1 MPKFEKGSQEAKDYM
16 KSLRDKRKMTGGAL
30 EKPPMRILPQPIN
43 RRPTK
48 KPEQS
53 QSDTVNA
60 IKMHM
65 GEIEKELNNL
75 RGMEGEGIISD
86 ITDKVKNVAD
96 KTTNY
101 VTKAVE
107 SVKTAIKGRNDY
119 PPAVRK
125 ILRTYGDKKIISAII
140 NRKPVDGKLTSLL
153 NVLSLGQFKKNIA
166 SQPYD
171 DLFHLS
177 IVLRT
182 EDGVDIQIEKTE
194 VIKMGLRP
202 RKGGEML
209 NVTPFTGG
217 KTLNEIMDNTQE
229 KMGDNFFSYSARNN
243 NCQDFITALLKSN
256 GMGDTNDFTFVKQ
269 DANQMFKGLGTLS
282 KVADYITDLGGKVDV
297 IMKGKG
303 ARASR
308 ISPTEPEPE
317 PEPKP
322 RERLKPRPRP
332 RPRLTKEQIQIERL
346 TRQYEE
352 SAENETSQA
361 DAKEERLRKDL
372 ERVERTPEL
381 QGAYRDWAGVS
392 DRQVEK
398 REEKIREHRELAEK
412 YAGLAVL
419 RRNTMIP
426 DEVIRDVMFPYLG
439 KLI

>member
-1 MPKFEKGSQEAKDYM
+1 MPKFEKGSQQAKDYM
-16 KSLRDKRKMTGGAL
+16 KSLRNKRKMTGGRMVPDKIQNPSRYSDRPPLEAGTFNVNDPMPPPPRPRLTPIDTTRPLPIPAIQRITRDPNARNPFEGGAL
-30 EKPPMRILPQPIN
+30 DKRPPMRILPQPIN
-43 RRPTK
+43 RRPPKQPT
-48 KPEQS
+48 QS
-53 QSDTVNA
+53 QSDTINA

-65 GEIEKELNNL
+65 SEIDKELNNL
-75 RGMEGEGIISD
+75 RGIEGEGIISD
-86 ITDKVKNVAD
+86 ITDKVKKVAD
-96 KTTNY
+96 NTTNY

-125 ILRTYGDKKIISAII
+125 IMRTYGDKKIVSAII
-140 NRKPVDGKLTSLL
+140 NRKPVDGKLTSFL
-153 NVLSLGQFKKNIA
+153 NVLSLGQFKKNI
-166 SQPYD
+166 SKEPYD

-229 KMGDNFFSYSARNN
+229 KMGAQFFTYSARNN

-303 ARASR
+303 AL
-308 ISPTEPEPE
+308 PM
-317 PEPKP
+317 
-322 RERLKPRPRP
+322 
-332 RPRLTKEQIQIERL
+332 
-346 TRQYEE
+346 
-352 SAENETSQA
+352 
-361 DAKEERLRKDL
+361 
-372 ERVERTPEL
+372 
-381 QGAYRDWAGVS
+381 
-392 DRQVEK
+392 
-398 REEKIREHRELAEK
+398 
-412 YAGLAVL
+412 
-419 RRNTMIP
+419 TM
-426 DEVIRDVMFPYLG
+426 
-439 KLI
+439 K